1 MKRIA
6 MIAVPLVLLA
16 GIAGVVF
23 LLARRHANAGAAEAV
38 EHVEP
43 EGRRSNADDRALLE
57 DAATLGLT
65 HFEEVLEEE
74 EELRHG
80 ATLRIGAVD
89 RLTSRQY

>member
-1 MKRIA
+1 
-6 MIAVPLVLLA
+6 MIAVPLLLVA
-16 GIAGVVF
+16 GIVGVVF
-23 LLARRHANAGAAEAV
+23 LLARRRASASEAEAV

-43 EGRRSNADDRALLE
+43 EGQRSNGDDRALLE

-65 HFEEVLEEE
+65 HFEEVREEE

-80 ATLRIGAVD
+80 ATLRISAVD